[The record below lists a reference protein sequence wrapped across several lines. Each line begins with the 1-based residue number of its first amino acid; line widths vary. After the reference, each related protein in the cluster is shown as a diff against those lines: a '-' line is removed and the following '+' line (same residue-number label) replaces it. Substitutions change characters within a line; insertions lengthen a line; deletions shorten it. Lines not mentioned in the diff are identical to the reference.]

1 MGYDLSSVDNDPK
14 VAEEF
19 AKKFGYTYLFDKETG
34 AYQGGPDVYFRANIW
49 GMAIIRGFI
58 LWLVAR
64 YENGVDEPSYNAP
77 QFTMVEKMSFN
88 DGEHVTKE
96 EIIDLFLLC
105 SANSDFEVD
114 MNLGKPT
121 DQDTFNQVIAKVQP
135 LVFEYAKVR
144 AEQDS
149 LATTSEQL
157 VVDANGQP
165 QVVPTYN
172 EEQVND
178 LAGLINEFL
187 EYNKYCYELDG
198 FRVF

>member
-1 MGYDLSSVDNDPK
+1 MGYDLSSVDINPK

-19 AKKFGYTYLFDKETG
+19 AKKFGYAYLFDKDTG

-49 GMAIIRGFI
+49 GMAAIRGFI

-64 YENGVDEPSYNAP
+64 YENGVDEPSHNAP
-77 QFTMVEKMSFN
+77 QFTMVEKLSFN

-96 EIIDLFLLC
+96 EITDLFLLC
-105 SANSDFEVD
+105 SANTDFEVD

-121 DQDTFNQVIAKVQP
+121 DEDTFNQVISKVQP
-135 LVFEYAKVR
+135 LVFEYARVR
-144 AEQDS
+144 
-149 LATTSEQL
+149 TEQL
-157 VVDANGQP
+157 SVNENGQP
-165 QVVPTYN
+165 VVSPDH
-172 EEQVND
+172 EENVNG

-198 FRVF
+198 FRVY

>member
-1 MGYDLSSVDNDPK
+1 MGYDLSSVNNDPK
-14 VAEEF
+14 VAEDF
-19 AKKFGYTYLFDKETG
+19 AKKFNYTYLFDKDTG

-49 GMAIIRGFI
+49 GMAAIRGFI

-64 YENGVDEPSYNAP
+64 YENGVDEPSFNAP

-105 SANSDFEVD
+105 SANSNFEVD

-121 DQDTFNQVIAKVQP
+121 EQDTFNQVIAKVQP

-144 AEQDS
+144 
-149 LATTSEQL
+149 TEQL
-157 VVDANGQP
+157 SVNENGQP
-165 QVVPTYN
+165 VVSPDH
-172 EEQVND
+172 EENVNG

-198 FRVF
+198 FRVY

>member
-1 MGYDLSSVDNDPK
+1 MGYDLSSVNNDPK
-14 VAEEF
+14 VAEDF
-19 AKKFGYTYLFDKETG
+19 AKNFGYTYLFDKDTG

-49 GMAIIRGFI
+49 GMAAIRGFI

-64 YENGVDEPSYNAP
+64 YENGVDEPSFNAP
-77 QFTMVEKMSFN
+77 QF
-88 DGEHVTKE
+88 TKE

-105 SANSDFEVD
+105 SANSNFEVD

-121 DQDTFNQVIAKVQP
+121 EQDTFNQVIAKVQP

-144 AEQDS
+144 
-149 LATTSEQL
+149 TEQL
-157 VVDANGQP
+157 SVNENGQP
-165 QVVPTYN
+165 VVSPDH
-172 EEQVND
+172 EENVNG

-198 FRVF
+198 FRVY

>member
-1 MGYDLSSVDNDPK
+1 MGYDLSSVNNDPK

-19 AKKFGYTYLFDKETG
+19 AKKFGYTYLFDKDTG

-49 GMAIIRGFI
+49 GMAAIRGFI

-105 SANSDFEVD
+105 SANTDFEVD

-121 DQDTFNQVIAKVQP
+121 EQDTFNQVIAKVQP
-135 LVFEYAKVR
+135 LVFEYARVR
-144 AEQDS
+144 
-149 LATTSEQL
+149 TEQL
-157 VVDANGQP
+157 SVNENGQP
-165 QVVPTYN
+165 VVSPDH
-172 EEQVND
+172 EENVNG

-198 FRVF
+198 FRVY

>member
-14 VAEEF
+14 VAEDF

-34 AYQGGPDVYFRANIW
+34 AYQGGSDVYFRANIW

-64 YENGVDEPSYNAP
+64 YENGVDEPSFNAP
-77 QFTMVEKMSFN
+77 QFTMVDKMSYN

-96 EIIDLFLLC
+96 EIVDLFLLC
-105 SANSDFEVD
+105 AANTDFEVD

-121 DQDTFNQVIAKVQP
+121 ERDTFDQVIAKVQP

-149 LATTSEQL
+149 LMTTSEQL

-172 EEQVND
+172 EEQVNGQ
-178 LAGLINEFL
+178 AELINEFL

>member
-1 MGYDLSSVDNDPK
+1 MGYDLSSVNNDPK
-14 VAEEF
+14 VAEDF

-49 GMAIIRGFI
+49 GMAAIRGFI

-105 SANSDFEVD
+105 SANSNFEVD

-121 DQDTFNQVIAKVQP
+121 EQDTFNQVIAKVQP
-135 LVFEYAKVR
+135 LVFEYSKVR
-144 AEQDS
+144 
-149 LATTSEQL
+149 TEQL
-157 VVDANGQP
+157 SVNENGQP
-165 QVVPTYN
+165 VVSPDH
-172 EEQVND
+172 EENVNG

-198 FRVF
+198 FRVY